1 VHALTD
7 VTGFGLLGHL
17 LELVRGAGLSARL
30 NMEAI
35 PFLPQVQQLAEQGCI
50 TGASARNWQSY
61 GHDVT
66 LASTITPL
74 QQALLTDPQTAG
86 GLLVSC
92 APHAVEKILA
102 LFADEGFAHAA
113 VIGEMIDGAIGIEV
127 A

>member
-1 VHALTD
+1 L
-7 VTGFGLLGHL
+7 
-17 LELVRGAGLSARL
+17 
-30 NMEAI
+30 
-35 PFLPQVQQLAEQGCI
+35 LPQVQQLAEQGCI
-50 TGASARNWQSY
+50 TGASARNWQGY
-61 GHDVT
+61 GHDVR

-102 LFADEGFAHAA
+102 LFADEGFADAA
-113 VIGEMIDGAIGIEV
+113 VIGEMIDGAIGVEV